1 MLEISKKIARIVG
14 QTNAKYKLIKDGD
27 KVLVGFSGGKDSFTL
42 IHTLKR
48 MQKRTP
54 FNFEFKA
61 VTITY
66 GINERV
72 DFLTDHCKQHD
83 IEHEIINTKIFDISK
98 DKIRK
103 NSSICSFISRMRRG
117 YLYTYALKNGF
128 NKLALGHHLD
138 DAMESFFMNLF
149 YNGSMRSMPP
159 IYKAKNKLDVI
170 RPLIFCRER
179 QLRGFVNDNNIT
191 VIGDEFCPS
200 MQINIKMPHARAKSK
215 KLLATLEKENP
226 DIFISMKK
234 AFTNIHTDTFFK

>member
-72 DFLTDHCKQHD
+72 DFLINHCKQHD
-83 IEHEIINTKIFDISK
+83 IEHEIINTKMF
-98 DKIRK
+98 
-103 NSSICSFISRMRRG
+103 
-117 YLYTYALKNGF
+117 ALVDGGAF
-128 NKLALGHHLD
+128 
-138 DAMESFFMNLF
+138 S
-149 YNGSMRSMPP
+149 
-159 IYKAKNKLDVI
+159 
-170 RPLIFCRER
+170 
-179 QLRGFVNDNNIT
+179 
-191 VIGDEFCPS
+191 
-200 MQINIKMPHARAKSK
+200 
-215 KLLATLEKENP
+215 LL
-226 DIFISMKK
+226 
-234 AFTNIHTDTFFK
+234 